1 MRFGGQQHGW
11 APPLSFPKF
20 QDDRVQGMS
29 GSLSFQQTPN
39 PSGSLLVQSHKENCP
54 ALSPEPTRPEY
65 CYIHINLT
73 ASASW

>member
-39 PSGSLLVQSHKENCP
+39 PSGSLLVQSHKEN
-54 ALSPEPTRPEY
+54 
-65 CYIHINLT
+65 
-73 ASASW
+73 